1 MARSILQEHVGRW
14 PPVIARISPSADS
27 FVAYKTNTHKW
38 WKEKLPPSECWQFG
52 EMVDSGSP
60 RNHLWRFCWVMK
72 VWKGRREVIP
82 VNHWDGGQSHCHPP
96 LCAGLSTP
104 RDLSLDA
111 VSFTWFIHKTTEGEA
126 GEEIWSSVHYYPS
139 FLVLWSTERTDKLGK
154 ALCVQKIGKV
164 PEMSRAWGCLV

>member
-1 MARSILQEHVGRW
+1 MLHGEVEGLWQGASSKSMWGGGHLLLQESVPRL
-14 PPVIARISPSADS
+14 
-27 FVAYKTNTHKW
+27 VAYKTNTHKW

-111 VSFTWFIHKTTEGEA
+111 VSLTWFIHKTTEGEA
-126 GEEIWSSVHYYPS
+126 GEETWSSVHYLLFISSPLIY
-139 FLVLWSTERTDKLGK
+139 GK
-154 ALCVQKIGKV
+154 NRQARQGIVCSKDQKGARD
-164 PEMSRAWGCLV
+164 E